1 MPNDGLQ
8 LLQELRV
15 GLHIPPPP
23 REQCRGGGVPRNPRF
38 WEPALRKAHGQRE
51 GTVAAFGA
59 TQVLHGTETLSRGVR
74 LPFPVLVSNH

>member
-8 LLQELRV
+8 LFQELRV

-38 WEPALRKAHGQRE
+38 WEPALMRAHGP
-51 GTVAAFGA
+51 G
-59 TQVLHGTETLSRGVR
+59 
-74 LPFPVLVSNH
+74 